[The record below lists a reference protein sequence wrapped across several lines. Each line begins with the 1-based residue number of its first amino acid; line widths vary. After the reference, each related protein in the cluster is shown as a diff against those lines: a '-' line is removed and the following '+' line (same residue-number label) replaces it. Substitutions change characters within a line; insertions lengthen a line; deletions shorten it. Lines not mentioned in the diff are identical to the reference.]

1 MSKIS
6 TRTAVLLLAVIL
18 LAVGSA
24 GFFSSKSKKNGLYA
38 LNNKNTQNSESSA
51 SLPLLALDSPAALTQ
66 LHEAAS
72 SYLAQVEQKLGNK
85 YDSAVYHAQVRRSF
99 SRLTAVENRP
109 DQTENGA
116 EIDYF
121 LALGDESSDSDLAE
135 AVDFLDALAFSD
147 SEEAPT
153 SAAWYLPADFCA
165 ENPLN
170 ALRSFA
176 PDSLSPVT
184 NERIGNVRAIST
196 AALFLGGAMA
206 FLPFAAMLGGWAP
219 SSEAIR
225 RTAFFRTLVARFF
238 IRLSRDFYALFS
250 LRRTAEFSSFPVSE
264 YLLVKESVLL
274 RA

>member
-1 MSKIS
+1 MSKKS
-6 TRTAVLLLAVIL
+6 TRTAVLLFAAIL
-18 LAVGSA
+18 LAVGCA
-24 GFFSSKSKKNGLYA
+24 GLFSLKPKKTGLFV
-38 LNNKNTQNSESSA
+38 LNNKNTQNSKSA
-51 SLPLLALDSPAALTQ
+51 DSLPFFALDSPAALGQ

-72 SYLAQVEQKLGNK
+72 SYLAQLEKKLGNK
-85 YDSAVYHAQVRRSF
+85 FDSAVYHAQVRRSF

-109 DQTENGA
+109 GQTENGS
-116 EIDYF
+116 EIGYF
-121 LALGDESSDSDLAE
+121 LALGDESNDSDLAE
-135 AVDFLDALAFSD
+135 AVDFLGALAFSD
-147 SEEAPT
+147 SEEAPM

-184 NERIGNVRAIST
+184 NEGIGTVRAISA

-219 SSEAIR
+219 SSDALR
-225 RTAFFRTLVARFF
+225 RAVFFRTLVARFF
-238 IRLSRDFYALFS
+238 IRLSRDFCAFFS
-250 LRRTAEFSSFPVSE
+250 LRRTADFSSFPVSE